1 MNTHIIYMDQLQRFF
16 QSQPKQQIL
25 DPMSCLVRLA
35 LLKYKDPSTKVSV
48 YDNSI
53 QYNQPGIFQ
62 GMIRNFNGDKRED
75 IHNIY
80 QPLLKA
86 IEWYDISDETYKY
99 LFQKCLE
106 GIDCLVTTYSK
117 HSIVHTTLQHYR
129 KLISDTIEQKEII
142 EYEKDIKESP
152 LINELHDFW
161 DKDEIMIIYQ
171 LLQINDKQTDTIY
184 LKNIEDILTMKE
196 HKLYQFIQ
204 TSSSSYF

>member
-1 MNTHIIYMDQLQRFF
+1 MDQLQRFF

-99 LFQKCLE
+99 LFQKC
-106 GIDCLVTTYSK
+106 VSK
-117 HSIVHTTLQHYR
+117 ELLKNERMHFVFYHFQ
-129 KLISDTIEQKEII
+129 
-142 EYEKDIKESP
+142 
-152 LINELHDFW
+152 ELH
-161 DKDEIMIIYQ
+161 KHCLPHQ
-171 LLQINDKQTDTIY
+171 NS
-184 LKNIEDILTMKE
+184 NVNC
-196 HKLYQFIQ
+196 
-204 TSSSSYF
+204 